1 MSDESSPRTVLVC
14 MPWHEVTR
22 PSLALGLLKASCVEH
37 GMAEPAAYYANIR
50 WAEVLLDTGL
60 TVGDYLKISDGG
72 FAHALGE
79 WVFAGALNGPEF
91 GVEQMADYARRHRI
105 DLDPISRMRE
115 LAEDFVSSVTDVVLA
130 MDPEIVGFTSTFS
143 QSVASLAVAKRI
155 KQRAPEILTLLG
167 GYNTEGIMGVTLHR
181 EFEFVDLVLRGESDE
196 TFPQLLG
203 ALRTDH
209 GDLGAIAGLCW
220 RDADGAQQVN
230 DHRGT
235 PVGPGGMHVP
245 LFDDWFRTYDDSV
258 VSELTE
264 PELVLESS
272 RGCWWGEKHHC
283 TFCGLN
289 GSTMKYRVKEPS
301 RFVAELD
308 HLVRKHR
315 VLDVTVVDNILD
327 VSYLRTALPE
337 IAEMDFDLRL
347 HYEIKANVT
356 AEQAAILR
364 AAKVW
369 SVQPGIESLVDDVL
383 RRMDKGI
390 DGVRNVRA
398 LRDLETEGITIG
410 WNWLYGF
417 PGEREGDYRRVIEQ
431 IPALAHLQPP
441 GGTARIFLERF
452 SPNFDDPAIGFTERY
467 PAERYHAVYD
477 LDRQVLAD
485 LVYEFDTPDQGI
497 TEEQVAPLN
506 AAIAVW
512 QAHYAESFLLRSDI
526 DGVLIIRDRRF
537 GWAAEDHVF
546 TDPRERETWV
556 ELEHGRTIPGLH
568 RNLASAGFRWD
579 EAELEEWLAA
589 QLANGL
595 VFTEGGR
602 WLALATT
609 PGGIER
615 SIVRPEQPE
624 PVPVRI
630 EAPI

>member
-1 MSDESSPRTVLVC
+1 MSVEDSPRTVLVC
-14 MPWHEVTR
+14 MPWHELTR
-22 PSLALGLLKASCVEH
+22 PSLALGLLKASCVAH
-37 GMAEPAAYYANIR
+37 GMAEPPAYFANIR
-50 WAEVLLDTGL
+50 WAEVLFDAGL
-60 TVGDYLKISDGG
+60 AVGDYLRVSDGG

-79 WVFAGALNGPEF
+79 WVFAGALNGQDF
-91 GVEQMADYARRHRI
+91 GIEQMADYARRHRI

-115 LAEDFVSSVTDVVLA
+115 LADDFVSSVTDTVLA

-143 QSVASLAVAKRI
+143 QNVPSLAVAKRI
-155 KQRAPEILTLLG
+155 KQRAPGTRILFG
-167 GYNTEGIMGVTLHR
+167 GYNCDGIMGVTLHR

-196 TFPQLLG
+196 TFPELLG
-203 ALRTDH
+203 ALRSEH
-209 GDLGAIAGLCW
+209 GDLGSIAGLCW
-220 RDADGAQQVN
+220 RDADGGQQVN

-235 PVGPGGMHVP
+235 LVGPAGMHVP
-245 LFDDWFRTYDDSV
+245 LFDDWFQTYDNSV
-258 VSELTE
+258 VSEFTE

-289 GSTMKYRVKEPS
+289 GSTMTYRAKEPS
-301 RFVAELD
+301 RFVTELD

-315 VLDVTVVDNILD
+315 TLDVTVVDNILD
-327 VSYLRTALPE
+327 VSYPRTALPE
-337 IAEMDFDLRL
+337 IAAMDIDLRL
-347 HYEIKANVT
+347 HYEIKANIT
-356 AEQAAILR
+356 AEQAATLR

-390 DGVRNVRA
+390 GGVRNVRA
-398 LRDLETEGITIG
+398 LRDLETEGITVG

-417 PGEREGDYRRVIEQ
+417 PGEREDDYRRIIEQ
-431 IPALAHLQPP
+431 IPALVHLQPP
-441 GGTARIFLERF
+441 GGTGRIFLERF
-452 SPNFDDPAIGFTERY
+452 SPNFDDPAIGFTERA

-477 LDRQVLAD
+477 LDQQVLAD

-497 TEEQVAPLN
+497 TEEQVAPLD

-512 QAHYAESFLLRSDI
+512 QARYSESSLLRSEI

-537 GWAAEDHVF
+537 GWAGNDYVF
-546 TDPRERETWV
+546 TDPKERETWA
-556 ELEHGRTIPGLH
+556 ELEHGRTIPALH
-568 RNLASAGFRWD
+568 RNLASAGFDWD
-579 EAELEEWLAA
+579 EVELEEWLAV

-595 VFTEGGR
+595 VFTEGAR
-602 WLALATT
+602 WLGLATT

-624 PVPVRI
+624 PVLVRI
-630 EAPI
+630 EPPK